1 MISIDFF
8 KTDMGDT
15 IPCIVSDTNDFRS
28 VKNFLIKNIFNEGSK
43 YSHKYNRKHLITIN
57 EEPMVAWINS
67 KGFVHFIIEGS
78 HYRINEKLN
87 TLVLAGSGFHNIKTY
102 VKECVNYLNTTNIY
116 Q

>member
-1 MISIDFF
+1 
-8 KTDMGDT
+8 
-15 IPCIVSDTNDFRS
+15 
-28 VKNFLIKNIFNEGSK
+28 
-43 YSHKYNRKHLITIN
+43 
-57 EEPMVAWINS
+57 MVAWINS

-87 TLVLAGSGFHNIKTY
+87 TLVLAESGFHNMKAY